1 MPVGIPPLP
10 PPLEFVPHPAYFWP
24 SRWSATEACALSVWV
39 EAGATDLLPPVPEA
53 VFGTVLHEA
62 RRRFR
67 AEWDGTGSA
76 KDRMKKCLSVVLD
89 QAERDLVTR
98 GHSELVPLE
107 SHVGWH
113 RWQDRTKRLYA
124 WAASQHPAPRRRGA
138 PAPPSGPGHAH
149 GPVAGDKFGVGVEP
163 FWQSETLRLRGRP
176 DEVWRDESGDL
187 CISDFKSGR
196 VADEAS
202 EVVEAIRL
210 QLHLYALMAEELAP
224 GIKIKLLVSGASDH
238 ALAWGS
244 QEREDTR
251 DRLRS
256 MSDAF
261 PKGDASTAASMA
273 APGRQCVGCRI
284 RHLCRSYLE
293 IAPSW
298 WPNEQ
303 GHPRPLPWDVW
314 GQVTAVRSLQDA
326 WALELK
332 DAAGRNVLVEGLAK
346 VRPLDQVSPKDELFF
361 FSLEPAEDVRPHGL
375 SVQPR
380 NFHENAPGPPWK
392 SAEGARVY
400 ARMASGRT
408 SHVPTLG

>member
-1 MPVGIPPLP
+1 MPVGLPPLP
-10 PPLEFVPHPAYFWP
+10 LPLESVPHPAYFWP
-24 SRWSATEACALSVWV
+24 SRWSATEACALSVWG
-39 EAGATDLLPPVPEA
+39 EAGATDLLPPVPEG

-67 AEWDGTGSA
+67 AEWDGMGSA
-76 KDRMKKCLSVVLD
+76 KDRMKKCLSDVLD
-89 QAERDLVTR
+89 LAERDLVTS

-124 WAASQHPAPRRRGA
+124 WAASQHPSLRRRNA
-138 PAPPSGPGHAH
+138 SAPPSGPSHAH
-149 GPVAGDKFGVGVEP
+149 GPVVGNKFGVGVEP
-163 FWQSETLRLRGRP
+163 LWQSEALRLRGRP

-196 VADEAS
+196 VTDES
-202 EVVEAIRL
+202 TEVVEAIRV

-224 GIKIKLLVSGASDH
+224 GTKIKLLVSGASDH

-244 QEREDTR
+244 RERKDTR

-256 MSDAF
+256 VSDAF

-284 RHLCRSYLE
+284 RHLCSRYLE

-314 GQVTAVRSLQDA
+314 GQVTCIRSSQQAWSMEMRDRAGRSVQVEGVVRS
-326 WALELK
+326 
-332 DAAGRNVLVEGLAK
+332 
-346 VRPLDQVSPKDELFF
+346 RPLDHVSPLDELYLFG
-361 FSLEPAEDVRPHGL
+361 LEPAEDVRPHGL
-375 SVQPR
+375 PIQPR
-380 NFHENAPGPPWK
+380 NFYEIAPGPPWR
-392 SAEGARVY
+392 SAVGLRLFGPNAAHQQRVPN
-400 ARMASGRT
+400 G
-408 SHVPTLG
+408 